1 MPSMSLEELRRFL
14 LYCSIVNFSLL
25 VLWFFVFTNFHEKLY
40 HLHRRWF
47 DIPHDTFDR
56 IH

>member
-1 MPSMSLEELRRFL
+1 MSLEELRRFL